1 MIGID
6 VARKLSDALVPF
18 LLVLFGLAMD
28 YQIFLLSRM
37 RETYVSGKN
46 TALEAVRIG
55 YAGSA
60 RVITAAAV
68 IMIAVFAG
76 FLFSHDTMIG
86 PIGFAMGIGVL
97 FDALVVRM
105 TLTPADMALLGR
117 HAWWLPAPL
126 ERLMPRVDIEG
137 ETLLEPAAPNPSRR
151 TAALQ
156 QPGRH
161 RGAIGHSATE
171 VCNVHQS
178 QVHPWALRRG
188 GHTPLQAEWQYAG
201 GPEPRVSQQSA
212 SETELRGEQQHP
224 TP

>member
-1 MIGID
+1 MVLALP
-6 VARKLSDALVPF
+6 VADLRLGLPNAGQDPTGTVSRTSYDLLATAYTPGLNGPF
-18 LLVLFGLAMD
+18 VAVVEGETGRIHVQAEAAVQ
-28 YQIFLLSRM
+28 QI
-37 RETYVSGKN
+37 
-46 TALEAVRIG
+46 TALP
-55 YAGSA
+55 
-60 RVITAAAV
+60 AAV

-126 ERLMPRVDIEG
+126 ERLMPHVDIEG
-137 ETLLEPAAPNPSRR
+137 ETLPEPAAPNPSRR

-161 RGAIGHSATE
+161 RGRDRTLGDRGVQRAPVSGASVGTTPWWTHAAASRVAIRRRPRTAGTPAIRVGDGT
-171 VCNVHQS
+171 
-178 QVHPWALRRG
+178 PW
-188 GHTPLQAEWQYAG
+188 
-201 GPEPRVSQQSA
+201 
-212 SETELRGEQQHP
+212 
-224 TP
+224 